1 MVKIPSNLLKEIA
14 IDMMVGV
21 VLAFAAIGIMESL

>member
-1 MVKIPSNLLKEIA
+1 MLKEIA

-21 VLAFAAIGIMESL
+21 VLAFAAIGIMESLW